1 MAGRRLEDLLFRS
14 FTTLVAV
21 FSASLLIFIVLFIAK
36 ESLPCWKST
45 SPIAFIF
52 GFDWLPIGDEP
63 VLGIAPMI
71 AGTVAVSVL
80 SVSIAMP
87 FAVGTALWLSCFAGK
102 WTRRVMIPSV
112 DLLAGIPSVVFGF
125 FGLLVVVPYVESV
138 FGLPSGESVMAGA
151 IILAMM
157 ELPYITSVCTE
168 HMTELKNRYDGAS
181 RALGI
186 DRRFMAYRLVL
197 PGAFRSI
204 VVGSLM
210 ALARAMGE
218 TMAVMMVM
226 GNSPLW
232 PRLLGRAE
240 TIPALIALEMGGAS
254 AGSPHSAAL
263 YGAGLVLMLLLL
275 TMIVFS
281 RGFRQRRRWKG

>member
-1 MAGRRLEDLLFRS
+1 MVGRRLEDFFFRS
-14 FTTLVAV
+14 FATLIAM

-36 ESLPCWKST
+36 ESLPCWNST
-45 SPIAFIF
+45 SPIAFIS
-52 GFDWLPIGDEP
+52 GSDWFPVGDEP

-71 AGTVAVSVL
+71 AGTVTVSVL
-80 SVSIAMP
+80 SVFIALP
-87 FAVGTALWLSCFAGK
+87 FAVGTALWLSCFAGR
-102 WTRRVMIPSV
+102 WARRVMIPSV

-125 FGLLVVVPYVESV
+125 FGLLVVVPTLESV

-157 ELPYITSVCTE
+157 VLPYITSACVE
-168 HMTELKNRYDGAS
+168 HMDELKKRYDAAS
-181 RALGI
+181 KALGV
-186 DRRFMAYRLVL
+186 DSRFMAYRLVL
-197 PGAFRSI
+197 SGALRSVWI
-204 VVGSLM
+204 GSLL

-263 YGAGLVLMLLLL
+263 YGAGLVLMIMMLA
-275 TMIVFS
+275 MILIS
-281 RGFRQRRRWKG
+281 KGSLRGRRWKQ